1 MKISLEGG
9 KRMKKKIL
17 ALLLAAVMIFSLAAC
32 GNDQQAKSES
42 EKEKITIQFWG
53 TETEY
58 KARHDAFLAKNPEWA
73 DKVEIEYLSSGEHD
87 TDNTEKFRL
96 QITSGEMP
104 DVILLQYSQAL
115 EFAAQDGIL
124 IDIGDYVSPYVDK
137 LVDGVT
143 DVMQCDGRYVG
154 YPDELKG
161 QVYFYRSDIF
171 EECGVDPTQWKTL
184 DDMIAGGKKIQEK
197 YPDSYIENYTAT
209 PVFENDPLIFMSST
223 DGNYQDEDG
232 NYDCETDEGVREAFE
247 QMKKLYDSGV
257 VSTDIVEWSTDW
269 STAFTDNT
277 LVGQR
282 IGTWFKKRI
291 MEFAPEQKGLWKSCL
306 LPDEIRE
313 GTDGYAAIFCI
324 TSACE
329 NPDLVG
335 EYLSAVY
342 FNEEAQK
349 DYYLSEY
356 MKTPLLKSL
365 QQDEEFLA
373 SLDNDYFDVSVIQ
386 TELASYGV
394 LKPYGYSY
402 NTTAEN
408 SIVSQGALSKYL
420 SGELGIDAALK
431 LADEELTNQIG
442 NAYNK

>member
-1 MKISLEGG
+1 M
-9 KRMKKKIL
+9 
-17 ALLLAAVMIFSLAAC
+17 
-32 GNDQQAKSES
+32 
-42 EKEKITIQFWG
+42 
-53 TETEY
+53 
-58 KARHDAFLAKNPEWA
+58 AKNPEWA

-171 EECGVDPTQWKTL
+171 EECGVDPTQWKTV

-197 YPDSYIENYTAT
+197 YPNSYIENYTAT
-209 PVFENDPLIFMSST
+209 PVFENDPLIFLSST

-232 NYDCETDEGVREAFE
+232 NYDCETDEGVRKAFE

-335 EYLSAVY
+335 EYLSEVY

-365 QQDEEFLA
+365 QQDEDFLA

-420 SGELGIDAALK
+420 SGELDIDAALK